1 MMRVKVPL
9 RAVAAVIPAFV
20 LCIAFLLGS
29 THLLK
34 LYSNNVSYPAYAER
48 AAPWERP
55 FFYPLSPERQT
66 KATRKPKTTAAAIPA
81 AAAVKPPER
90 APSRPFS
97 TRASRVPLDRRTM
110 AHGTN
115 R

>member
-29 THLLK
+29 THLLI

-55 FFYPLSPERQT
+55 FFIPCPRNGRPKLPESQ
-66 KATRKPKTTAAAIPA
+66 
-81 AAAVKPPER
+81 KPP
-90 APSRPFS
+90 
-97 TRASRVPLDRRTM
+97 PLQSLPPPR
-110 AHGTN
+110 
-115 R
+115 

>member
-34 LYSNNVSYPAYAER
+34 LYSNNVSYPA
-48 AAPWERP
+48 
-55 FFYPLSPERQT
+55 
-66 KATRKPKTTAAAIPA
+66 
-81 AAAVKPPER
+81 
-90 APSRPFS
+90 
-97 TRASRVPLDRRTM
+97 
-110 AHGTN
+110 
-115 R
+115 